1 MIAVPYHLGRR
12 DVEVGRGPTVI
23 CKVGQAVLPASRPS
37 GRLVFVDYEESR
49 QESRL
54 AGKTAGPTSELDGI
68 AAVNTQLARAVS
80 AHPGP
85 PIILA
90 GLSRDDLGIVW
101 FDAHGDFNTPETSIS
116 GSIEGMSLAIATGSC
131 HGELRERIGLARPV
145 PEANVLLVATR
156 NLDPKESVRLERS
169 AVSLIGLETLP
180 AALEAL
186 ASRARA
192 VYLHLD
198 IDVLDPS
205 ISPGVNFS
213 TPGGIAPEQL
223 YQAIR
228 TVAAVIP
235 IAAATIA
242 NFNPDRDREDR
253 TLRIAEKLVAILGEV
268 SLS

>member
-90 GLSRDDLGIVW
+90 GNCNSCLGTLAGLSRDDLGIVW

-156 NLDPKESVRLERS
+156 NLDPNESVRLERS

-198 IDVLDPS
+198 IDVLDPRAAL
-205 ISPGVNFS
+205 PGD
-213 TPGGIAPEQL
+213 PHG
-223 YQAIR
+223 R
-228 TVAAVIP
+228 RR
-235 IAAATIA
+235 
-242 NFNPDRDREDR
+242 NPDRRRHDRELQSRPRSRGSHPEDR
-253 TLRIAEKLVAILGEV
+253 
-268 SLS
+268 